1 MALQQ
6 LTKSSEITSDLHIFL
21 PFLVPRLC
29 EEDTACSTPGFS
41 ASWFKTIS
49 GCLLQTAAEFEF
61 HKTTSQ
67 GCKVGYFSVTYWWF
81 TLLKKENH
89 PWATLTRDP
98 LLASHGRAPSFPL
111 VPSHPSWLLVP
122 IPGGPASHPS
132 SPGLWHPQLPHI
144 CRARETCG
152 QQMPYSWIHQAT
164 PSLGWQKDWHPQV
177 EVFLTAGC
185 QSKVCPMFQN
195 DTFPSY

>member
-21 PFLVPRLC
+21 PFLVSCLC

-67 GCKVGYFSVTYWWF
+67 GCKVGIFFCHLLMIHSFKKGKPSMGHSDQRPITGKPWESSV
-81 TLLKKENH
+81 L
-89 PWATLTRDP
+89 PPCAISP
-98 LLASHGRAPSFPL
+98 LLTPRPHSWWSSFPSL
-111 VPSHPSWLLVP
+111 
-122 IPGGPASHPS
+122 IPRAVTSPAPPYLQ
-132 SPGLWHPQLPHI
+132 SPRNMGSADAL
-144 CRARETCG
+144 
-152 QQMPYSWIHQAT
+152 
-164 PSLGWQKDWHPQV
+164 
-177 EVFLTAGC
+177 
-185 QSKVCPMFQN
+185 
-195 DTFPSY
+195 